1 MTTLQS
7 LMDAVM
13 ARQAIEDQNDT
24 FARDILKVANRL
36 AYGQETETKDI
47 LLVKAAE
54 LYLVHL
60 NDSAVDS
67 EDAGA

>member
-1 MTTLQS
+1 MDTLQS

-24 FARDILKVANRL
+24 FVRDLQKVANRL
-36 AYGQETETKDI
+36 AYEQDAETEDH

-54 LYLVHL
+54 LYLTHQ
-60 NDSAVDS
+60 VDS
-67 EDAGA
+67 RDAGA

>member
-1 MTTLQS
+1 MNTLQS
-7 LMDAVM
+7 LMDAIM
-13 ARQAIEDQNDT
+13 ARQAIEDQSDT
-24 FARDILKVANRL
+24 FARDIQKVANRL
-36 AYGQETETKDI
+36 AYGQDAETKDT

-60 NDSAVDS
+60 NDPVDS